1 MWHWLSNAT
10 WIRLRVSSRSLLIDD
25 NYQTNKR
32 NDVIVDF
39 KIYNL
44 YNFQM
49 SNDKRLTTNDQPLLA
64 LVTGASSG
72 IGLQYATQLA
82 RDYQCDLLLV
92 SNQQEELNRVARDL
106 AAQYGVQTV
115 AHYADLSLP
124 NAAEDLHDWCLV
136 NHYVVDILINNAGV
150 FFFNPYCETSMKRID
165 LMLQLHVNTVAKL
178 TRLFAEDMVK
188 RPMTNDQ
195 RPICGHRRMKGYI
208 LNMSSMSAWMA
219 MPGIQ
224 TYNATKAFIYN
235 FSKSLWYELR
245 PQNVGITVMAPGA
258 VDTALFGLAPNLR
271 KLAVNLT
278 VSIPPEK
285 LVKRALR
292 NLFRNRKAD
301 TPGFINWLST
311 PLLKH
316 TPDWLVFLAIRYVG
330 KFQK

>member
-1 MWHWLSNAT
+1 MLS
-10 WIRLRVSSRSLLIDD
+10 
-25 NYQTNKR
+25 
-32 NDVIVDF
+32 
-39 KIYNL
+39 
-44 YNFQM
+44 
-49 SNDKRLTTNDQPLLA
+49 

-82 RDYQCDLLLV
+82 RDYHTDLLLV
-92 SNQQEELNRVARDL
+92 SNQEEELRKVAEDL
-106 AAQYGVQTV
+106 ETQYHVKAV
-115 AHYADLSLP
+115 PHYADLSKQD
-124 NAAEDLHDWCLV
+124 AAEELYNYCHANNL
-136 NHYVVDILINNAGV
+136 VVDILINDAGV
-150 FFFNPYCETSMKRID
+150 FFFNPYCETSMRRIE
-165 LMLQLHVNTVAKL
+165 LMLNLHITTVAKL
-178 TRLFAEDMVK
+178 CRLFGEDMIA
-188 RPMTNDQ
+188 RQLTEEEQ
-195 RPICGHRRMKGYI
+195 SQTICGKPRKKGYI

-245 PQNVGITVMAPGA
+245 PKGVNITVMTPGA

-292 NLFRNRKAD
+292 SMFRGRKAD
-301 TPGFINWLST
+301 MPGVINHLCT

-316 TPDWLVFLAIRYVG
+316 TPDWLIFFAMKHIG
-330 KFQK
+330 KYQK